1 MKTQI
6 RDAALV
12 SLALV
17 GLALACEKS
26 NAPSGPTASKV
37 DGSAAQF
44 SRSGSE
50 GDRASESTQRV
61 RWDIINIDA
70 SGNVTAGGQ
79 NSAQANDGSTLTL
92 TGSGTFQPGN
102 PDDVTGGGTW
112 TLGTSSG
119 TYQVTRLVRFTP
131 APGTFTFPSLTDQIG
146 NPADARAGLAVLEVE
161 YSDQSRG
168 VLLFSC
174 SLTGTPPAVFEGSTA
189 SKGFVDF
196 WNRAPHN
203 ATIFHVLHESED

>member
-1 MKTQI
+1 MKAQI
-6 RDAALV
+6 RDAGLV
-12 SLALV
+12 SLALAAI
-17 GLALACEKS
+17 ALACEKG
-26 NAPSGPTASKV
+26 NAPSGPTASKF

-44 SRSGSE
+44 SRSTSE
-50 GDRASESTQRV
+50 GDGANESNQRV
-61 RWDIINIDA
+61 RWDIVNIDA

-92 TGSGTFQPGN
+92 TGSGTFPPGN

-131 APGTFTFPSLTDQIG
+131 APGTFTFPSLTDQIS

-161 YSDQSRG
+161 YSDQGRG
-168 VLLFSC
+168 VLVFSC
-174 SLTGTPPAVFEGSTA
+174 SLKGTPLAVFEGSTA

-196 WNRAPHN
+196 WNRTPHN